1 MVLGLLAVHLQMQN
15 GKASIGR
22 PHLVTTA
29 PVGETRTYKID
40 LPAARGMRNC
50 PVEGCWVGVATKTEM
65 QVDFSTGMSRTP

>member
-1 MVLGLLAVHLQMQN
+1 MVLALLAVQLQIQN

-29 PVGETRTYKID
+29 PVRKPRTYKID
-40 LPAARGMRNC
+40 FLAVRGMRNC

-65 QVDFSTGMSRTP
+65 QVEFSTGMSRTP